1 MSDYL
6 NNTINAFYTLGNW
19 VMYNEFLDNR
29 IMNNKAKVH
38 SNKLM
43 QMWDMKDNLTKDYK
57 VDKESKYLLRNNM
70 KAAFNRDKSKD
81 SLL

>member
-1 MSDYL
+1 
-6 NNTINAFYTLGNW
+6 
-19 VMYNEFLDNR
+19 MYNEFLDNR

-57 VDKESKYLLRNNM
+57 VDKESKYLLRNIM